1 MSATSITT
9 TTRTIGA
16 AVLLAG
22 ATMGA
27 FAAPASADPG
37 GQPEKVFVCK
47 YVGTPNVDE
56 RLQTGNNPI
65 EVSVNAIPIYS
76 GQPASDLIGQEFA
89 DAQGR
94 SIVIAVSPVRGGGQ
108 GDEPTIEDCPAP
120 AGPPE
125 EPTPETPTTTP
136 TPETTTTTPTPETST
151 TTPTPVTPTTTPTP
165 VTPTATPTP
174 DVLGEQATA
183 PTGTSNQP
191 QAQTQPQAQP
201 QTQPQSQVQPRSQQ
215 ALPTAVN
222 AGASPAGAPVS
233 GTESLLALLLVL
245 LGAVSA
251 RLGWTR
257 ARG

>member
-22 ATMGA
+22 ATMSA
-27 FAAPASADPG
+27 FAAPASADPD
-37 GQPEKVFVCK
+37 GQSEKVFVCK

-125 EPTPETPTTTP
+125 DAHP
-136 TPETTTTTPTPETST
+136 
-151 TTPTPVTPTTTPTP
+151 
-165 VTPTATPTP
+165 ARRRRRC
-174 DVLGEQATA
+174 
-183 PTGTSNQP
+183 
-191 QAQTQPQAQP
+191 
-201 QTQPQSQVQPRSQQ
+201 RSRRRR
-215 ALPTAVN
+215 P
-222 AGASPAGAPVS
+222 
-233 GTESLLALLLVL
+233 
-245 LGAVSA
+245 
-251 RLGWTR
+251 
-257 ARG
+257 